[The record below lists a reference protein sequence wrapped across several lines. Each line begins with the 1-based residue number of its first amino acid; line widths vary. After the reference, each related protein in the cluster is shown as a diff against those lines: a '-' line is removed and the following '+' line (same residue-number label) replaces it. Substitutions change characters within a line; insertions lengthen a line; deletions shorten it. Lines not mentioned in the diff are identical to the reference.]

1 MPAAVPLGNESYIRE
16 VVGVKGSRERHWVSR
31 GKPRSRPVAVER
43 SSSRGHAGSGRSK
56 GRGSWTTNLLFSR
69 LLLCKVCRPAR
80 SELDALLTAP
90 PPRVSERERRA
101 ARVHHPTGQ
110 RDGQFPLGGA
120 GEAAGRIRGDRPV
133 RRDRAAGDGAV
144 DGVAERID
152 RVRWTGPGVSPAL
165 LRAVVVLATAPLLA
179 SCGSL
184 VRIATWDDEPVPL
197 LVWFDDTECRM
208 ALGDSVH
215 LMKGEPVT
223 FLEATSETYA
233 ILQCTNRS
241 GSLSLLARS
250 DADAWVSGL
259 SEPGNRTAGCPSA
272 PGSRDSARCDRSP
285 DARR

>member
-1 MPAAVPLGNESYIRE
+1 M
-16 VVGVKGSRERHWVSR
+16 
-31 GKPRSRPVAVER
+31 
-43 SSSRGHAGSGRSK
+43 
-56 GRGSWTTNLLFSR
+56 
-69 LLLCKVCRPAR
+69 
-80 SELDALLTAP
+80 
-90 PPRVSERERRA
+90 
-101 ARVHHPTGQ
+101 
-110 RDGQFPLGGA
+110 
-120 GEAAGRIRGDRPV
+120 
-133 RRDRAAGDGAV
+133 
-144 DGVAERID
+144 AERID

-259 SEPGNRTAGCPSA
+259 SELGTDEEPGVIGSEYESYSDTINVLVTSGRT
-272 PGSRDSARCDRSP
+272 RDGASLTCGKAEFWTDTPLVYIHVGLDR
-285 DARR
+285 DAVVVRGELRRKCGLLGGLLPW